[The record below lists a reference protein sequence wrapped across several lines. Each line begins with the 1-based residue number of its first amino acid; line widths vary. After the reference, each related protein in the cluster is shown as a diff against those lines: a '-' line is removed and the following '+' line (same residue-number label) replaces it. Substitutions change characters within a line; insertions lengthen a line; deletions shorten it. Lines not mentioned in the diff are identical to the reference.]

1 MERSVK
7 KTLQDIID
15 AIDEINT
22 FFETREK
29 RFDVTFLMY
38 V

>member
-22 FFETREK
+22 FSRLEK
-29 RFDVTFLMY
+29 NDLMFTFLMY

>member
-29 RFDVTFLMY
+29 KI
-38 V
+38 